1 MKVSEQLELDYNLKK
16 QDDGEFMTRDTIKD
30 KVAAELFIPIVGELY
45 DNNIFTH
52 WSGLEGDAHI
62 RISLDGLSKENYL
75 IAQENCKN
83 NPNNWRVQRPPYSDN
98 NDIAPNY
105 SFEIFV
111 NYEEGVTDVSEVIN
125 KMLTEIRKLSFQ
137 DVQIAKSQYANE
149 SKLPRVNLD
158 GLYKKSETEVFDVKE
173 QKQKIIPA
181 ESFEELSEMFLEG
194 ENPEYFYD
202 EETDTYFRNRE
213 LIEKSKEY
221 REYKDSPEKRKER
234 AIKDISKRLNEKMS
248 DEQKY
253 RIIFDWMANYFKYDY
268 ATLYSTQATNLSTEA
283 NSKFGK
289 IIRQNRG
296 RIENF
301 AELDDIE
308 KAKALITL
316 FQENEEYSELIDLKQ
331 REISYREKEK
341 QFLEKEKGYK
351 HGNLYMTRY
360 GVCEDFAKEF
370 KDICD
375 KLNLPCEIIRG
386 QILSD
391 GVECGHAWNVVMING
406 KLKHIDISGAIHCKD
421 GTNPENTTDEFFL
434 KTFDELIAIDKGKG
448 RKISEDSEKDI
459 KSFISNSVGFD
470 VGD

>member
-1 MKVSEQLELDYNLKK
+1 MKVTEQLELDYNLKK
-16 QDDGEFMTRDTIKD
+16 QDDGKFMTRDTIKD
-30 KVAAELFIPIVGELY
+30 KVAAELFIQIVEELY
-45 DNNIFTH
+45 NNNIFTH

-83 NPNNWRVQRPPYSDN
+83 NPNNWRLQRPPYTDN
-98 NDIAPNY
+98 EDIAPNY
-105 SFEIFV
+105 SFEIYV
-111 NYEEGVTDVSEVIN
+111 DYEEGITDVSEVIS
-125 KMLTEIRKLSFQ
+125 KMLAEIRKLSFQ
-137 DVQIAKSQYANE
+137 DVQVAKVEYAKE
-149 SKLPRVNLD
+149 SKLPRVNLE

-173 QKQKIIPA
+173 QKQKMIPA

-194 ENPEYFYD
+194 DAPEYFYD

-221 REYKDSPEKRKER
+221 REYKESPENRKER
-234 AIKDISKRLNEKMS
+234 AISDISKRLSEKMS

-253 RIIFDWMANYFKYDY
+253 KVIFDWMVNYFKYDY
-268 ATLYSTQATNLSTEA
+268 ATLYSTQATNLASEA

-289 IIRQNRG
+289 TIRQNREK
-296 RIENF
+296 IKNF
-301 AELDDIE
+301 IELDDIE
-308 KAKALITL
+308 RAKALIEL
-316 FQENEEYSELIDLKQ
+316 FQGSKEYAELTDLKQ
-331 REISYREKEK
+331 RELGFREKEK
-341 QFLEKEKGYK
+341 QFLEEEKEYQ

-391 GVECGHAWNVVMING
+391 GVECGHAWNAVMING

-421 GTNPENTTDEFFL
+421 GTNPENTIKDFFL
-434 KTFDELIAIDKGKG
+434 KTFDELIAIDNGKG
-448 RKISEDSEKDI
+448 RKISEDSERNI
-459 KSFISNSVGFD
+459 KTFISNSVGFD
-470 VGD
+470 VGY